1 VYNLLESVPNFSE
14 GRDRS
19 VLEAIRAAITHAGA
33 RVLDIHANEDHNR
46 SVFTVVADPDALV
59 EALAAGIA
67 VAVGRIDLR
76 NHAGIHPRVGAADV
90 VPIVRFAPDDDRPE
104 RAARLLGRRI
114 ALLGVPVVAY
124 GSLAGG
130 TRPADFRKGGI
141 EGLTERMK
149 DGAVTSLFGPPLPH
163 PSAGVVMLGVRPPLV
178 AFNVDL
184 DTDDVELARSIAAAI
199 RERDGGLP
207 GVQALGL
214 RTSNGAQVSTNLIDI
229 DATPLHVVVA
239 EIERLAAEAGA
250 GIRGSELVGLMP
262 ARAAAQA
269 AGAALRLPGMAADR
283 ILEVATSGEFGTQ
296 A

>member
-1 VYNLLESVPNFSE
+1 MYGLLESVPNFSE
-14 GRDRS
+14 GRDRG
-19 VLEAIRAAITHAGA
+19 VLEAIRAAMANAGA
-33 RVLDIHANEDHNR
+33 RVLDIHADEDHNR

-76 NHAGIHPRVGAADV
+76 RHEGVHPRVGVADV
-90 VPIVRFAPDDDRPE
+90 VPIVQFSPDDDRPE

-124 GSLAGG
+124 GALGG
-130 TRPADFRKGGI
+130 GSRPAAYRQGGL
-141 EGLTERMK
+141 ERLDERMQA
-149 DGAVTSLFGPPLPH
+149 GEVSSMYGPAAPH
-163 PSAGVVMLGVRPPLV
+163 PSAGVVLLGVRPPLV
-178 AFNVDL
+178 ALNVNL
-184 DTDDVELARSIAAAI
+184 DTPDVELARSIAATV

-214 RTSNGAQVSTNLIDI
+214 QTSNGAQVSTNLIDI

-250 GIRGSELVGLMP
+250 GITGSELVGLMP
-262 ARAAAQA
+262 ARAATAA

-283 ILEVATSGEFGTQ
+283 TLEVAASGEFG
-296 A
+296 ASG

>member
-1 VYNLLESVPNFSE
+1 MYGLLESVPNFSE
-14 GRDRS
+14 GRDRG
-19 VLEAIRAAITHAGA
+19 VLEAIRAAMANAGA
-33 RVLDIHANEDHNR
+33 RVLDIHADEDHNR
-46 SVFTVVADPDALV
+46 SVFTVVADPDGLV

-76 NHAGIHPRVGAADV
+76 NHEGVHPRVGAADV
-90 VPIVRFAPDDDRPE
+90 VPIVQFAADDDRPE

-124 GSLAGG
+124 GALADG
-130 TRPADFRKGGI
+130 TRPAAYRQGGL
-141 EGLTERMK
+141 ERLVERM
-149 DGAVTSLFGPPLPH
+149 GAGEVTAMFGPGTPH
-163 PSAGVVMLGVRPPLV
+163 PSAGVVLLGVRPPLV
-178 AFNVDL
+178 ALNVDL
-184 DTDDVELARSIAAAI
+184 DTGDVELARSIAAAI

-229 DATPLHVVVA
+229 DATPLHVIVA

-250 GIRGSELVGLMP
+250 GVRRSELVGLMP

-283 ILEVATSGEFGTQ
+283 TLEVATSGEFGTQ